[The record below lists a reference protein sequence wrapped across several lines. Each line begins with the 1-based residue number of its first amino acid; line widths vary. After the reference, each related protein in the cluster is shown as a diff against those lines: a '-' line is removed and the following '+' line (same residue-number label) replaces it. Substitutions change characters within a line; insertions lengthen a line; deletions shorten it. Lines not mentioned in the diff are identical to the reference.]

1 MSLYKELDHTDKVRE
16 ITGVQFS
23 VMSPEEIKNRS
34 VVHVNQTIL
43 YDSNGTIIGGLF
55 DPRMGF

>member
-23 VMSPEEIKNRS
+23 VMSPEEIKN
-34 VVHVNQTIL
+34 
-43 YDSNGTIIGGLF
+43 
-55 DPRMGF
+55 MGFKYYSLGRNLD

>member
-23 VMSPEEIKNRS
+23 VMSPNEIKNRS
-34 VVHVNQTIL
+34 VVHVTQTIL
-43 YDSNGTIIGGLF
+43 YDSNG
-55 DPRMGF
+55 DPIV